1 MQDFADTYIWPER
14 RVTEED
20 VQRMREAEG
29 IDAGDYGQGDEDP
42 DDDGGLI
49 MLGGA
54 LIVTVVAVLGAIFW
68 PY

>member
-14 RVTEED
+14 RTDEEMLK
-20 VQRMREAEG
+20 RIREAEG

-54 LIVTVVAVLGAIFW
+54 LIVTVLAVLGAIFW